1 MDFFFFFTRLENEE
15 HSFPDYY
22 VPTHINSL
30 SSKLLITTC
39 LKDSLEKGNL
49 NKGTFSITINYR
61 LIFEV
66 WDRLVMEGK
75 LRTKKC
81 IVGSSSSMCEGGG
94 REKKNSLSF
103 AFGNCFWYF
112 QNLAMLSSSKDNMY
126 LKGCYQLHTQNYNH

>member
-1 MDFFFFFTRLENEE
+1 MTDFKVFSLMVRWGCISFPVSDRKMDFFFFFTRLENEE
-15 HSFPDYY
+15 HSFPDY
-22 VPTHINSL
+22 VPTDINSL

-81 IVGSSSSMCEGGG
+81 IVGSSSKCEGGG
-94 REKKNSLSF
+94 REKKKFSLI
-103 AFGNCFWYF
+103 CIW
-112 QNLAMLSSSKDNMY
+112 
-126 LKGCYQLHTQNYNH
+126 

>member
-1 MDFFFFFTRLENEE
+1 MDFFFFFFTRLENEE
-15 HSFPDYY
+15 HSFPDY
-22 VPTHINSL
+22 VPTDINSL

-81 IVGSSSSMCEGGG
+81 IVGSSSKCEGGG
-94 REKKNSLSF
+94 REKKKFSLI
-103 AFGNCFWYF
+103 CIW
-112 QNLAMLSSSKDNMY
+112 
-126 LKGCYQLHTQNYNH
+126 

>member
-61 LIFEV
+61 LISEV

-75 LRTKKC
+75 LRTKNASWVRRQCVREEGERKKILSHLHLV
-81 IVGSSSSMCEGGG
+81 IV
-94 REKKNSLSF
+94 
-103 AFGNCFWYF
+103 FGIF
-112 QNLAMLSSSKDNMY
+112 K
-126 LKGCYQLHTQNYNH
+126 T

>member
-1 MDFFFFFTRLENEE
+1 MTDFKVFSLMVRWGCHSISIFRQKNGIFFSFFTRLENEE
-15 HSFPDYY
+15 HSFPDY
-22 VPTHINSL
+22 VPTDINSL

-81 IVGSSSSMCEGGG
+81 IVGSSSKCEGGG
-94 REKKNSLSF
+94 REKKKFSLI
-103 AFGNCFWYF
+103 CIW
-112 QNLAMLSSSKDNMY
+112 
-126 LKGCYQLHTQNYNH
+126 

>member
-1 MDFFFFFTRLENEE
+1 MDFLFFLTRLENEE
-15 HSFPDYY
+15 HSFPDY

-81 IVGSSSSMCEGGG
+81 IVGSSSKCEGGG

>member
-1 MDFFFFFTRLENEE
+1 MEFFLQDLKMRNILFQTT
-15 HSFPDYY
+15 Y

-81 IVGSSSSMCEGGG
+81 IVGSSSKCEGGG
-94 REKKNSLSF
+94 RKKKNSLSF

-112 QNLAMLSSSKDNMY
+112 QNLASKDNMY
-126 LKGCYQLHTQNYNH
+126 LKGCYQLQRQNYNH